1 MIRNLVSVLIAMFLC
16 LPAYAEKE
24 NKSDKTEE
32 TTAKESVETE
42 VDENEDLETYIQG
55 EAGVMADAGAA
66 FDRQN
71 EETGAEAT
79 GHSEDYA
86 EQAEAAYA

>member
-42 VDENEDLETYIQG
+42 VDENEDEDEDEDEKPQVLNIRS
-55 EAGVMADAGAA
+55 AA
-66 FDRQN
+66 Q
-71 EETGAEAT
+71 
-79 GHSEDYA
+79 
-86 EQAEAAYA
+86 